1 MIAWG
6 GVVAIVVAL
15 VDGQGR
21 RGSGEAEIEQLGDRR
36 GGGPA
41 APDEED
47 IARFQVAMDDP
58 LPVGRGQRV
67 GHLDRD
73 PQRFVERQARSL
85 GARACA
91 SALQCFPSRSSMT
104 RNAVPASSPTSK
116 SVQMFG
122 WVSREM
128 VRASRSK
135 RSRNCG
141 SAASAV
147 GEDLDRDGA
156 IETRVSAFVHLAH
169 AARADLRGNFV
180 DAEARTGG
188 EGQTL
193 VVDYTAGWQRGR
205 DYS

>member
-1 MIAWG
+1 M
-6 GVVAIVVAL
+6 VAL

-21 RGSGEAEIEQLGDRR
+21 RGSGEAEVEQLGDRR
-36 GGGPA
+36 GGSPA

-67 GHLDRD
+67 GHLHRD
-73 PQRFVERQARSL
+73 PQRFVQRQARSL

-91 SALQCFPSRSSMT
+91 SALQRFPVQELHDEKRGARFLADVEERADVRMGEP
-104 RNAVPASSPTSK
+104 RDGARFAVEA
-116 SVQMFG
+116 FAEL
-122 WVSREM
+122 R
-128 VRASRSK
+128 
-135 RSRNCG
+135 
-141 SAASAV
+141 V
-147 GEDLDRDGA
+147 GGQRLGEHFDRDGA

-169 AARADLRGNFV
+169 AARADLRGHFV
-180 DAEARTGG
+180 DAEAGTGD

-193 VVDYTAGWQRGR
+193 CRGLYGRVRSAGR